1 MTAVALHH
9 QTLGAGPPLVIL
21 HGLFGSGE
29 NWRTFAKSMA
39 EQYQVWL
46 LDLRNHGLSPHAPGM
61 NYRELAEDVR
71 TFLDAHTLDAPTV
84 LGHSMGGKTAMA
96 LALQHPE
103 RVRRLLVADIAP
115 VPYRHQSE
123 HRKLIEAMQALP
135 LASGITRSEADR
147 LLAEAVPEWSI
158 RAFLLK
164 NLVSENGIWRWRLN
178 LSALHAGLG
187 DILEFPFSGLY
198 SRPTLFIGGA
208 RSHYILPEYHGAIH
222 ERFTQNRMVLLKE
235 AGHWLHAEQPDA
247 FRETVQA
254 FLQRTE
260 HDA

>member
-1 MTAVALHH
+1 MKTVVLHH

-21 HGLFGSGE
+21 HGLFGAGE
-29 NWRTFAKSMA
+29 NWRTFAKSLA
-39 EQYQVWL
+39 DHYQLWL
-46 LDLRNHGLSPHAPGM
+46 LDLRNHGNSPHASGM
-61 NYRELAEDVR
+61 SYAELAEDVR
-71 TFLDAHTLDAPTV
+71 AWLDAQALERPTV

-96 LALQHPE
+96 LALTHPD
-103 RVRRLLVADIAP
+103 RVRRLVVADIAP

-135 LASGITRSEADR
+135 VSEGLTRSDADR
-147 LLAEAVPEWSI
+147 LLAEAVPEWTI

-164 NLVSENGIWRWRLN
+164 NLVPEGSTWRWRLN
-178 LSALHAGLG
+178 LEALHAGLK
-187 DILEFPFSGLY
+187 DILEFPFSGIY
-198 SRPTLFIGGA
+198 PRPTLFIGGA
-208 RSHYILPEYHGAIH
+208 RSHYLLPEYHAAIH
-222 ERFTQNRMVLLKE
+222 ERFTQNRMVLLKD